1 MRTSRLL
8 TAMLAAFLSFQ
19 IAACA
24 TSGTVLSE
32 SAGTLRTGL
41 SAAREQADLTFREA
55 NAQARER
62 AVARMLASPDLQ
74 LTEEQFH
81 DAVSRPSIERWQNT
95 FGILD
100 QYLAALQQLVDPAR
114 ARDTSAQLTA
124 LGTRLQS
131 GAISA
136 ELPDGLTSVVARLGG
151 AIVQAASERRA
162 QTIMARTD
170 PDFRATLEAMA
181 HAVDPARGVGIPATV
196 RNTWTFQMD
205 EVHAAYSAAPQTQRA
220 ALITR
225 FLELARK
232 RDDQML
238 RFERLK
244 SSLLSLAEA
253 HSAAARGNGSEAL
266 LWIGRIDLLLRQ
278 IRTDLGGTQ

>member
-1 MRTSRLL
+1 MRAHRLL
-8 TAMLAAFLSFQ
+8 APLLGVFLSLQ

-24 TSGTVLSE
+24 TPGTVLTE
-32 SAGTLRTGL
+32 SVGTIRTGL
-41 SAAREQADLTFREA
+41 TAAREQADLTFRDA
-55 NAQARER
+55 NAQVRER

-74 LTEEQFH
+74 LTEEQFP
-81 DAVSRPSIERWQNT
+81 DAVSRQSIERWQNA

-114 ARDTSAQLTA
+114 ARDTATQLNA

-131 GAISA
+131 GAIAA
-136 ELPDGLTSVVARLGG
+136 ELPEGLTSVVARLGG

-181 HAVDPARGVGIPATV
+181 HAVDPGRGVGLPATV
-196 RNTWTFQMD
+196 LSKWDEQMG
-205 EVHAAYSAAPQTQRA
+205 EVHIAYAEAPQAQRA

-225 FLELARK
+225 YLELARK

-253 HSAAARGNGSEAL
+253 HSAGARGNGGEAL
-266 LWIGRIDLLLRQ
+266 LWIGRIDLLLQQ